1 MRCLKCGN
9 EIADNAKFCGKCGNK
24 VLAET
29 QEFSSKEHVASENQ
43 NSEKQGMKPKKI
55 IGIVAILIIAGISA
69 LLSGI
74 FKIKNMERIEAI
86 ISCGIE
92 GSNTKVYEYN
102 GKLKELNMSAKYNK
116 VDYIGEER
124 FVVEENEK
132 RLIDINDK
140 LIKSLNYQDVYYFKE
155 GLARVEADG
164 KYGYIDKE
172 GKEVLSPKYKDAY
185 DFSEGLAVVRADG
198 KYGYIDKEGKEVVSP
213 KYGDVYNFREG
224 LAVVEADG
232 KWGYIDKEGK
242 EVVSPKY
249 EDAGDF
255 SEGLAVVE
263 ADGKRGYIDKE
274 GKEVL
279 SPKYELAWGFSEGLA
294 RVEADGKYGYIDK
307 EGKEVLSPKYVYA
320 KDFRG
325 GLARVKADG
334 KYGYIDKE
342 GKEVISPK
350 YEGSWYFGKN
360 TERLM
365 VSFGN
370 RNVDKYEYEGE
381 FSDGLI
387 VVIKDGKAGVINQ
400 EGEVIIPTIYD
411 YIYITRR

>member
-172 GKEVLSPKYKDAY
+172 GKEVLSPKY
-185 DFSEGLAVVRADG
+185 
-198 KYGYIDKEGKEVVSP
+198 
-213 KYGDVYNFREG
+213 
-224 LAVVEADG
+224 
-232 KWGYIDKEGK
+232 
-242 EVVSPKY
+242 
-249 EDAGDF
+249 
-255 SEGLAVVE
+255 
-263 ADGKRGYIDKE
+263 
-274 GKEVL
+274 
-279 SPKYELAWGFSEGLA
+279 
-294 RVEADGKYGYIDK
+294 
-307 EGKEVLSPKYVYA
+307 VYA

>member
-1 MRCLKCGN
+1 MRCTKCGN
-9 EIADNAKFCGKCGNK
+9 EIVDNAKFCGKCGNK

-74 FKIKNMERIEAI
+74 FKIKNMEKNEAI

-92 GSNTKVYEYN
+92 GSNAKVYAYN
-102 GKLKELNMSAKYNK
+102 GKLKELNMSAKYNS
-116 VDYIGEER
+116 VLYIGEER
-124 FVVEENEK
+124 FEVEENEK

-140 LIKSLNYQDVYYFKE
+140 LIKSLNYQFVAFFKE

-172 GKEVLSPKYKDAY
+172 GKEVVSPKYEEAR
-185 DFSEGLAVVRADG
+185 DFSEGLALVG
-198 KYGYIDKEGKEVVSP
+198 
-213 KYGDVYNFREG
+213 
-224 LAVVEADG
+224 ADG

-249 EDAGDF
+249 EDADDF
-255 SEGLAVVE
+255 
-263 ADGKRGYIDKE
+263 RG
-274 GKEVL
+274 
-279 SPKYELAWGFSEGLA
+279 GLA

-307 EGKEVLSPKYVYA
+307 EGKEV
-320 KDFRG
+320 
-325 GLARVKADG
+325 
-334 KYGYIDKE
+334 
-342 GKEVISPK
+342 ISPK
-350 YEGSWYFGKN
+350 YEKSWYFGKN
-360 TERLM
+360 IQWLIVTFETL
-365 VSFGN
+365 FN
-370 RNVDKYEYEGE
+370 NYECNYGYDYEGE

-411 YIYITRR
+411 YICIMRR

>member
-1 MRCLKCGN
+1 MRCSKCGN

-24 VLAET
+24 VLAEA

-74 FKIKNMERIEAI
+74 FKIKNMEKNEAI

-92 GSNTKVYEYN
+92 GSNAKVYEYN

-116 VDYIGEER
+116 VRYIGEER
-124 FVVEENEK
+124 FVVGENQEK
-132 RLIDINDK
+132 LIDINDK
-140 LIKSLNYQDVYYFKE
+140 LIKSLNYEFLYHFRE

-172 GKEVLSPKYKDAY
+172 GKEVVSPKYENTW
-185 DFSEGLAVVRADG
+185 DFSEGLAKVEVDG
-198 KYGYIDKEGKEVVSP
+198 KCGYIDKEGKEVVSL
-213 KYGDVYNFREG
+213 KYEDTGGFSEG
-224 LAVVEADG
+224 LATVVADG

-249 EDAGDF
+249 E
-255 SEGLAVVE
+255 E
-263 ADGKRGYIDKE
+263 AD
-274 GKEVL
+274 
-279 SPKYELAWGFSEGLA
+279 
-294 RVEADGKYGYIDK
+294 
-307 EGKEVLSPKYVYA
+307 
-320 KDFRG
+320 DFRG
-325 GLARVKADG
+325 GLARVRADG
-334 KYGYIDKE
+334 KCGYIDKE
-342 GKEVISPK
+342 GKEVISPE
-350 YEGSWYFGKN
+350 YEESRYFGKN
-360 TERLM
+360 IESLIAP
-365 VSFGN
+365 FKGEYN
-370 RNVDKYEYEGE
+370 YDYEYEGE

-387 VVIKDGKAGVINQ
+387 AVIKDGKAGVINQ

-411 YIYITRR
+411 YISITRR

>member
-9 EIADNAKFCGKCGNK
+9 EIVDNAKFCGKCGNK

-74 FKIKNMERIEAI
+74 FKTKNMGKNEAI

-92 GSNTKVYEYN
+92 GSNAKVYEYN
-102 GKLKELNMSAKYNK
+102 GKLKELNMSAKYNS
-116 VDYIGEER
+116 VLYIGEER
-124 FVVEENEK
+124 FEVEENEK

-140 LIKSLNYQDVYYFKE
+140 LIKSLNNQFVAFFKE
-155 GLARVEADG
+155 GLA
-164 KYGYIDKE
+164 
-172 GKEVLSPKYKDAY
+172 P
-185 DFSEGLAVVRADG
+185 
-198 KYGYIDKEGKEVVSP
+198 
-213 KYGDVYNFREG
+213 
-224 LAVVEADG
+224 VEADG

-249 EDAGDF
+249 ELSRDF
-255 SEGLAVVE
+255 SEGLAMVY
-263 ADGKRGYIDKE
+263 ADGKYVYIDKE

-279 SPKYELAWGFSEGLA
+279 SPKYERAYDFSEGLA

-307 EGKEVLSPKYVYA
+307 EGKEVLSPKYEDAGGFSEGLAAVKVDGKWGYIDKEGKEILRPKYEGA
-320 KDFRG
+320 DDFRG
-325 GLARVKADG
+325 GLARVEADG

-350 YEGSWYFGKN
+350 YEKSWYFGKN
-360 TERLM
+360 IQWLTVTFETL
-365 VSFGN
+365 FN
-370 RNVDKYEYEGE
+370 YNNYNCNYDYDYDYEGE

-387 VVIKDGKAGVINQ
+387 AVIKDGKAGVINK
-400 EGEVIIPTIYD
+400 EASCIL
-411 YIYITRR
+411 

>member
-1 MRCLKCGN
+1 MRCSKCGN

-24 VLAET
+24 VLAEA

-74 FKIKNMERIEAI
+74 FKIKNMEKNEAI

-92 GSNTKVYEYN
+92 GSNAKVYEYN

-116 VDYIGEER
+116 VRYIGEER
-124 FVVEENEK
+124 FVVGENQEK
-132 RLIDINDK
+132 LIDINDK
-140 LIKSLNYQDVYYFKE
+140 LIKSLNYEFLYHFRE

-172 GKEVLSPKYKDAY
+172 GKEVVSLKYESTGE
-185 DFSEGLAVVRADG
+185 FSEGLAR
-198 KYGYIDKEGKEVVSP
+198 
-213 KYGDVYNFREG
+213 
-224 LAVVEADG
+224 VEADG

-249 EDAGDF
+249 E
-255 SEGLAVVE
+255 E
-263 ADGKRGYIDKE
+263 AD
-274 GKEVL
+274 
-279 SPKYELAWGFSEGLA
+279 
-294 RVEADGKYGYIDK
+294 
-307 EGKEVLSPKYVYA
+307 
-320 KDFRG
+320 DFRG
-325 GLARVKADG
+325 GLARVRADG
-334 KYGYIDKE
+334 KCGYIDKE
-342 GKEVISPK
+342 GKEVISPE
-350 YEGSWYFGKN
+350 YEESRYFGKN
-360 TERLM
+360 IESLIAP
-365 VSFGN
+365 FKGEYN
-370 RNVDKYEYEGE
+370 YDYEYEGE

-387 VVIKDGKAGVINQ
+387 AVIKDGKAGVINQ

-411 YIYITRR
+411 YISITRR

>member
-155 GLARVEADG
+155 GLARE
-164 KYGYIDKE
+164 
-172 GKEVLSPKYKDAY
+172 
-185 DFSEGLAVVRADG
+185 
-198 KYGYIDKEGKEVVSP
+198 
-213 KYGDVYNFREG
+213 
-224 LAVVEADG
+224 
-232 KWGYIDKEGK
+232 
-242 EVVSPKY
+242 
-249 EDAGDF
+249 
-255 SEGLAVVE
+255 
-263 ADGKRGYIDKE
+263 
-274 GKEVL
+274 
-279 SPKYELAWGFSEGLA
+279 
-294 RVEADGKYGYIDK
+294 EADGKYGYIDK

>member
-9 EIADNAKFCGKCGNK
+9 EIVDNAKFCGKCGNK

-69 LLSGI
+69 LLYGI
-74 FKIKNMERIEAI
+74 FKIKNMEKNDAI
-86 ISCGIE
+86 ISCILE
-92 GSNTKVYEYN
+92 GSNEKVYEYN

-124 FVVEENEK
+124 FLVEENEK

-140 LIKSLNYQDVYYFKE
+140 LIKSLNYQDVN
-155 GLARVEADG
+155 
-164 KYGYIDKE
+164 
-172 GKEVLSPKYKDAY
+172 S
-185 DFSEGLAVVRADG
+185 FSEGLAEVKADG
-198 KYGYIDKEGKEVVSP
+198 KCGYIDKEGKEVVSP
-213 KYGDVYNFREG
+213 KYEEAYAFRGG
-224 LAVVEADG
+224 LARVEADG

-249 EDAGDF
+249 EDAYDF
-255 SEGLAVVE
+255 
-263 ADGKRGYIDKE
+263 R
-274 GKEVL
+274 
-279 SPKYELAWGFSEGLA
+279 EGLA
-294 RVEADGKYGYIDK
+294 RVEADGKY
-307 EGKEVLSPKYVYA
+307 V
-320 KDFRG
+320 
-325 GLARVKADG
+325 
-334 KYGYIDKE
+334 YIDKE

-350 YEGSWYFGKN
+350 YERIRYFGKN
-360 TERLM
+360 TEWLIVPFEFM
-365 VSFGN
+365 
-370 RNVDKYEYEGE
+370 DDYDYDYEGE

-387 VVIKDGKAGVINQ
+387 AVIKDGKAGVINQ

-411 YIYITRR
+411 YIYITRQY

>member
-1 MRCLKCGN
+1 MRCTKCGN

-24 VLAET
+24 VLKET

-74 FKIKNMERIEAI
+74 FKIKNMEKNEAI

-92 GSNTKVYEYN
+92 GSNAKVYEYN
-102 GKLKELNMSAKYNK
+102 GKLKELNMSAKYNS
-116 VDYIGEER
+116 VRYIREER
-124 FVVEENEK
+124 FVVEENEN

-140 LIKSLNYQDVYYFKE
+140 LIKSLNYQYVAYFRE

-172 GKEVLSPKYKDAY
+172 GKEVVSPKYEDAGG
-185 DFSEGLAVVRADG
+185 FSEGLARVEADE

-213 KYGDVYNFREG
+213 KYEG
-224 LAVVEADG
+224 
-232 KWGYIDKEGK
+232 
-242 EVVSPKY
+242 
-249 EDAGDF
+249 AG
-255 SEGLAVVE
+255 G
-263 ADGKRGYIDKE
+263 
-274 GKEVL
+274 
-279 SPKYELAWGFSEGLA
+279 
-294 RVEADGKYGYIDK
+294 
-307 EGKEVLSPKYVYA
+307 
-320 KDFRG
+320 FRG
-325 GLARVKADG
+325 GLASVNVDG
-334 KYGYIDKE
+334 KWGYIDKE

-350 YEGSWYFGKN
+350 YERSWYFGKN
-360 TERLM
+360 EESLRM
-365 VSFGN
+365 SWGIVFGH
-370 RNVDKYEYEGE
+370 DYDYDYDYDYEGE

>member
-1 MRCLKCGN
+1 MRCTKCGN

-55 IGIVAILIIAGISA
+55 IAIVAILIIAGISA

-74 FKIKNMERIEAI
+74 FKTKNMEKNEAI

-92 GSNTKVYEYN
+92 GSNAKVYEYN

-116 VDYIGEER
+116 VRYIGEER
-124 FVVEENEK
+124 FVVGENEK

-140 LIKSLNYQDVYYFKE
+140 LIKSLNYQFVYPFSE
-155 GLARVEADG
+155 GLAKVEADG
-164 KYGYIDKE
+164 RFGYIDKEGKEVVSPKYEDAEDFREGLAAVKADGRYGYIDKE
-172 GKEVLSPKYKDAY
+172 GKEVVSPKYGYARN
-185 DFSEGLAVVRADG
+185 FSEGLAIVKADG

-213 KYGDVYNFREG
+213 KYKWAIDFSEG
-224 LAVVEADG
+224 LAMVEVDG
-232 KWGYIDKEGK
+232 KYGYIDKEGK

-249 EDAGDF
+249 ESAGDF
-255 SEGLAVVE
+255 SEGLAE
-263 ADGKRGYIDKE
+263 
-274 GKEVL
+274 
-279 SPKYELAWGFSEGLA
+279 
-294 RVEADGKYGYIDK
+294 
-307 EGKEVLSPKYVYA
+307 
-320 KDFRG
+320 
-325 GLARVKADG
+325 VKADG
-334 KYGYIDKE
+334 KWGCIDKE

-350 YEGSWYFGKN
+350 YEKSQYFGKN
-360 TERLM
+360 IELLT
-365 VSFGN
+365 VTSSNGI
-370 RNVDKYEYEGE
+370 VCWQGYEEA
-381 FSDGLI
+381 FSYGLI
-387 VVIKDGKAGVINQ
+387 AVIKDGKAGVINQ

>member
-1 MRCLKCGN
+1 MRCSKCGN

-24 VLAET
+24 VLAEA

-74 FKIKNMERIEAI
+74 FKIKNMEKNEAI

-92 GSNTKVYEYN
+92 GSNAKVYEYN

-116 VDYIGEER
+116 VRYIGEER
-124 FVVEENEK
+124 FVVGENQEK
-132 RLIDINDK
+132 LIDINDK
-140 LIKSLNYQDVYYFKE
+140 LIKSLNYEFLYHFRE

-172 GKEVLSPKYKDAY
+172 GKEVVSLKYEDTGG
-185 DFSEGLAVVRADG
+185 FSEGLATVV
-198 KYGYIDKEGKEVVSP
+198 
-213 KYGDVYNFREG
+213 
-224 LAVVEADG
+224 ADG

-249 EDAGDF
+249 E
-255 SEGLAVVE
+255 E
-263 ADGKRGYIDKE
+263 AD
-274 GKEVL
+274 
-279 SPKYELAWGFSEGLA
+279 
-294 RVEADGKYGYIDK
+294 
-307 EGKEVLSPKYVYA
+307 
-320 KDFRG
+320 DFRG
-325 GLARVKADG
+325 GLARVRADG
-334 KYGYIDKE
+334 KCGYIDKE
-342 GKEVISPK
+342 GKEVISPE
-350 YEGSWYFGKN
+350 YEESRYFGKN
-360 TERLM
+360 IESLIAP
-365 VSFGN
+365 FKGEYN
-370 RNVDKYEYEGE
+370 YDYEYEGE

-387 VVIKDGKAGVINQ
+387 AVIKDGKAGVINQ

-411 YIYITRR
+411 YISITRR

>member
-172 GKEVLSPKYKDAY
+172 GKEV
-185 DFSEGLAVVRADG
+185 
-198 KYGYIDKEGKEVVSP
+198 VSP
-213 KYGDVYNFREG
+213 KYGDVYNFR
-224 LAVVEADG
+224 
-232 KWGYIDKEGK
+232 
-242 EVVSPKY
+242 
-249 EDAGDF
+249 
-255 SEGLAVVE
+255 EGLAVVE